1 MKKDKSNNEL
11 TKNVNI
17 EISKKVLDQAIEEKL
32 LVIGKKAKIKG
43 FRPGK
48 IPRSVLKKHY
58 GSEAYQEAISDLL
71 QKGYAEAIKE
81 GDHKPISSPEIDP
94 LEGDDENLKFS
105 ASFEVL
111 PEIKLKNLDKITINK
126 PEINISDNDLDQ
138 MMENLRKQKREWK
151 KVSSKSKKGNQVNI
165 NFIGKLKG
173 ELFEGGEGKD
183 VPVVLGEG
191 QMIPEFEKALF
202 GLKASEKKS
211 IKVKF
216 PKEYHSTDLAN
227 KKVDFDLTV
236 NFVSEEVLPDLDQ
249 EFVKSFGID
258 DGNLKKLKQD
268 VKQNMEREVK
278 QKILQ
283 DIKSQ
288 VMEGLLDK
296 NKIQIPNSMKN
307 NEILNMQKESMRQMG
322 IEDEKDMPPA
332 ENFSDMAEKRV
343 KIGLLVS
350 QFIEDNS
357 IKVDMDKVKDRIK
370 EMCAGYQ
377 EPEAMIE
384 QYMGNQQAMS
394 QIQSIV
400 LEEQAIDLISSKGKE
415 KIKKISFNEYMN
427 G

>member
-1 MKKDKSNNEL
+1 MKNDKSNNDL
-11 TKNVNI
+11 TKNVII
-17 EISKKVLDQAIEEKL
+17 EIPKKTLDETIEKNL
-32 LVIGKKAKIKG
+32 FIIGKKAKVKG
-43 FRPGK
+43 FRSGK
-48 IPRSVLKKHY
+48 IPVSVLKKHY
-58 GSEAYQEAISDLL
+58 GAEAYQDAVSDLL
-71 QKGYAEAIKE
+71 QKGYSEAVNK
-81 GDHKPISSPEIDP
+81 DNYKPISSPDINPID
-94 LEGDDENLKFS
+94 GNDECLKFS

-111 PEIKLKNLDKITINK
+111 PEINLQNLDKIIINK
-126 PEINISDNDLDQ
+126 PEIDITDNDLDR
-138 MMENLRKQKREWK
+138 MMEKLKKQKRKWK
-151 KVSSKSKKGNQVNI
+151 NVTSKSKKGNQVNI
-165 NFIGKLKG
+165 NFIGKLNG
-173 ELFEGGEGKD
+173 ELFEGGEGRD
-183 VPVVLGEG
+183 VAVVLGEG

-202 GLKASEKKS
+202 GLMKDEKKS

-216 PKEYHSTDLAN
+216 PKEYHSKELAN
-227 KKVDFDLTV
+227 KKVNFDLTV
-236 NFVSEEVLPDLDQ
+236 NSVSEEVLPDLDKD
-249 EFVKSFGID
+249 FIKSFGIE
-258 DGNLKKLKQD
+258 DGSLTKLKQD

-278 QKILQ
+278 QKIMQ

-296 NKIQIPNSMKN
+296 NKIQIPNSMKQ

-322 IEDEKDMPPA
+322 IEDETKAPPA

-343 KIGLLVS
+343 KIGLLMS

-357 IKVDMDKVKDRIK
+357 LKVDENKVKERIR
-370 EMCAGYQ
+370 EICAGYQ

-400 LEEQAIDLISSKGKE
+400 LEEQAIDLISAKGKE

>member
-1 MKKDKSNNEL
+1 MKKEKSSNDL
-11 TKNVNI
+11 TRSVDI
-17 EISKKVLDQAIEEKL
+17 EIPKKVLDHAIEEKL

-48 IPRSVLKKHY
+48 IPRSILKKHY
-58 GSEAYQEAISDLL
+58 GSEAYQDAISDLL
-71 QKGYAEAIKE
+71 QKGYSNAINDE
-81 GDHKPISSPEIDP
+81 NFKPISSPDINP

-111 PEIKLKNLDKITINK
+111 PEIHLKNLDKITINK
-126 PEINISDNDLDQ
+126 PEINISNNDLDE
-138 MMENLRKQKREWK
+138 MMEKLRKQKREWK

-165 NFIGKLKG
+165 NFIGKLNG

-183 VPVVLGEG
+183 VPVILGEG

-236 NFVSEEVLPDLDQ
+236 NSVSEEVLPDFDQ
-249 EFVKSFGID
+249 EFVKSFGIE
-258 DGNLKKLKQD
+258 DGDLKKLKQD
-268 VKQNMEREVK
+268 VKQNMEREVN
-278 QKILQ
+278 QKIIQ

-307 NEILNMQKESMRQMG
+307 NEILNMQKESMRQTG

-357 IKVDMDKVKDRIK
+357 IKVDMNKVKDRIK

-377 EPEAMIE
+377 EPDAMIE
-384 QYMGNQQAMS
+384 KYMGNQQAMS

-400 LEEQAIDLISSKGKE
+400 LEEQAIDLISFMGKE

>member
-1 MKKDKSNNEL
+1 MKKDKSNNDL
-11 TKNVNI
+11 TKNINI
-17 EISKKVLDQAIEEKL
+17 EISKKVLDQVIEEKL

-58 GSEAYQEAISDLL
+58 GSEAYQDAISELL
-71 QKGYAEAIKE
+71 QKGYADAIND
-81 GDHKPISSPEIDP
+81 GNYKPISSPDINP
-94 LEGDDENLKFS
+94 LEGDDELLKFS

-111 PEIKLKNLDKITINK
+111 PEINLKNLDKITINK
-126 PEINISDNDLDQ
+126 PEIDISDNDLDQ
-138 MMENLRKQKREWK
+138 MMEKLRKQKREWS

-165 NFIGKLKG
+165 NFIGKLNG

-202 GLKASEKKS
+202 GLKGNEKKS

-216 PKEYHSTDLAN
+216 PKEYHSKELAN

-236 NFVSEEVLPDLDQ
+236 NSVSEEVLPDLDK
-249 EFVKSFGID
+249 EFVKSFGIE

-278 QKILQ
+278 QKITQ

-296 NKIQIPNSMKN
+296 NKIQIPSSMKQ

-322 IEDEKDMPPA
+322 IEDEKKMPPA

-377 EPEAMIE
+377 EPDAMIE

-400 LEEQAIDLISSKGKE
+400 LEEQAIDLISSMGKE
-415 KIKKISFNEYMN
+415 KINKISFNEYMN

>member
-1 MKKDKSNNEL
+1 MKKDKSNSDL
-11 TKNVNI
+11 TKNVTI
-17 EISKKVLDQAIEEKL
+17 EIHKKTLDEAIEKKL
-32 LVIGKKAKIKG
+32 IIIGKNAKIKG

-48 IPRSVLKKHY
+48 IPKSVLRKHY
-58 GSEAYQEAISDLL
+58 GGEAYQDAISDLL
-71 QKGYAEAIKE
+71 QKGYAEAIN
-81 GDHKPISSPEIDP
+81 DDNYKPISSPDINP
-94 LEGDDENLKFS
+94 LEGDDENLKFC

-111 PEIKLKNLDKITINK
+111 PEISLKNLDKIIIKK
-126 PEINISDNDLDQ
+126 PEIDISDNDLDQ
-138 MMENLRKQKREWK
+138 MVEKLRKQKREWN
-151 KVSSKSKKGNQVNI
+151 KVNSKSKKGNQINI
-165 NFIGKLKG
+165 NFIGKLNG

-202 GLKASEKKS
+202 GLKVGENKT

-216 PKEYHSTDLAN
+216 PKEYHSKDLAN
-227 KKVDFDLTV
+227 KNVDFDLNV
-236 NFVSEEVLPDLDQ
+236 NSVSEEVLPDLDK
-249 EFVKSFGID
+249 EFVKSFGIE

-278 QKILQ
+278 QKIMQ

-296 NKIQIPNSMKN
+296 NKIQIPNSMKQ

-322 IEDEKDMPPA
+322 IEDEKEMPPP

-357 IKVDMDKVKDRIK
+357 IKVDMDKVKERIR

-377 EPEAMIE
+377 EPDAMIE

-400 LEEQAIDLISSKGKE
+400 LEEQAIDLISSMGKE
-415 KIKKISFNEYMN
+415 KINKISFNEYMN

>member
-1 MKKDKSNNEL
+1 MAKQSPNNGLEKS
-11 TKNVNI
+11 VII
-17 EISKKVLDQAIEEKL
+17 EISKNNLDHAIEEKL
-32 LVIGKKAKIKG
+32 GKIGKKAKIKG

-48 IPRSVLKKHY
+48 IPKSVLRKHY

-71 QKGYAEAIKE
+71 QKGYADAIDAAKL
-81 GDHKPISSPEIDP
+81 KPVSSPEIKPMESDNE
-94 LEGDDENLKFS
+94 LLKFS

-111 PEIKLKNLDKITINK
+111 PDIKLKNLDKIIINK
-126 PEINISDNDLDQ
+126 PEIDISDSDLDQ
-138 MMENLRKQKREWK
+138 MMEKLRKQKREWR
-151 KVSSKSKKGNQVNI
+151 KVSSKSKKGNQINI
-165 NFIGKLKG
+165 NFIGKHNGK
-173 ELFEGGEGKD
+173 LFEGGEGKD

-191 QMIPEFEKALF
+191 QMIPEFEKSLF
-202 GLKASEKKS
+202 GLKANEKKS

-216 PKEYHSTDLAN
+216 PKEYHSKELAN
-227 KKVDFDLTV
+227 EKVDFDLTV
-236 NFVSEEVLPDLDQ
+236 NSVSEEVLPDLDK
-249 EFVKSFGID
+249 EFVKSFGIE

-278 QKILQ
+278 QKITQ

-296 NKIQIPNSMKN
+296 NNIQIPNSMKQ

-322 IEDEKDMPPA
+322 IEDEKKMPPA

-357 IKVDMDKVKDRIK
+357 IEVDMDKVKDRIK

-377 EPEAMIE
+377 EPDAMIE

-400 LEEQAIDLISSKGKE
+400 LEEQAIDLISSMGKE
-415 KIKKISFNEYMN
+415 KLNKISFNAYMN

>member
-1 MKKDKSNNEL
+1 MKKDNSNNEL
-11 TKNVNI
+11 TKTVKV
-17 EISKKVLDQAIEEKL
+17 EIPKILLDQVIEKRL
-32 LVIGKKAKIKG
+32 IVIGKKAKIKG

-48 IPRSVLKKHY
+48 IPNSVLKKHY
-58 GSEAYQEAISDLL
+58 GSEAYQDAISDLL
-71 QKGYAEAIKE
+71 QKGYSEAINE
-81 GDHKPISSPEIDP
+81 GKFKPISSPDISPID
-94 LEGDDENLKFS
+94 GDDENLKFS

-111 PEIKLKNLDKITINK
+111 PSIKLKNLDKIIINK
-126 PEINISDNDLDQ
+126 PEIVISDDDLDQ
-138 MMENLRKQKREWK
+138 MMEKLRKQKRIWK
-151 KVSSKSKKGNQVNI
+151 KVGLKSKKGDQINI
-165 NFIGKLKG
+165 NFIGKLNG

-202 GLKASEKKS
+202 GLKANEQKS

-216 PKEYHSTDLAN
+216 PKEYHSKDLAN

-236 NFVSEEVLPDLDQ
+236 NSVSEEVLPNLDK
-249 EFVKSFGID
+249 EFVKSFGIE

-278 QKILQ
+278 QKITQ

-296 NKIQIPNSMKN
+296 NNIQIPNSMKQ

-322 IEDEKDMPPA
+322 IEDEKKMPPA

-377 EPEAMIE
+377 EPDAMIE

-400 LEEQAIDLISSKGKE
+400 LEEQAIDLISSMGKE

>member
-1 MKKDKSNNEL
+1 MKKDKSNSDL
-11 TKNVNI
+11 TKTVNI
-17 EISKKVLDQAIEEKL
+17 QILKSELDEAIEKKL
-32 LVIGKKAKIKG
+32 IIFGKKAKIKG

-48 IPRSVLKKHY
+48 IPNSVLKKHY
-58 GSEAYQEAISDLL
+58 GAEAYQDAISDLL
-71 QKGYAEAIKE
+71 QKGYAEVLDE
-81 GDHKPISSPEIDP
+81 GNFKPISSPEINP
-94 LEGDDENLKFS
+94 LDGDNESLKFS

-111 PEIKLKNLDKITINK
+111 PEIKLKNLEKITINK
-126 PEINISDNDLDQ
+126 PEIDISDDDLDQ

-151 KVSSKSKKGNQVNI
+151 KISSKSKKGNQVNI
-165 NFIGKLKG
+165 NFTGKLNG
-173 ELFEGGEGKD
+173 ESFDGGEGKD
-183 VPVVLGEG
+183 VPVVLGDD

-202 GLKASEKKS
+202 GLKTSEKKS

-216 PKEYHSTDLAN
+216 PKEYHSKELAN
-227 KKVDFDLTV
+227 KNVDFDLMV
-236 NFVSEEVLPDLDQ
+236 NSISEEVLPNLD
-249 EFVKSFGID
+249 EDFVKSFGIE
-258 DGNLKKLKQD
+258 DGDLKKLKQD

-278 QKILQ
+278 QKIAQ

-357 IKVDMDKVKDRIK
+357 IKVDMNKVKDRIK

-377 EPEAMIE
+377 EPDAMIE
-384 QYMGNQQAMS
+384 KYMGNQQAMS

-400 LEEQAIDLISSKGKE
+400 LEEQAIDLISFMGKE

>member
-1 MKKDKSNNEL
+1 MKKDESNNEL
-11 TKNVNI
+11 TKNINI
-17 EISKKVLDQAIEEKL
+17 EISKKVLDQVIEEKL
-32 LVIGKKAKIKG
+32 LIIGKKAKIKG

-81 GDHKPISSPEIDP
+81 GDHKPISSPEINP

-165 NFIGKLKG
+165 NFIGKLNG

-202 GLKASEKKS
+202 GVKS
-211 IKVKF
+211 GENKTIKVKF

-236 NFVSEEVLPDLDQ
+236 NSVSEEVLPDLDQ
-249 EFVKSFGID
+249 EFVKSFGIE
-258 DGNLKKLKQD
+258 DGDLKKLKQD
-268 VKQNMEREVK
+268 VKQNMGREVK
-278 QKILQ
+278 QKITQ

-296 NKIQIPNSMKN
+296 NNIQIPNSMKQ

-322 IEDEKDMPPA
+322 IEDEKKMPPA

-357 IKVDMDKVKDRIK
+357 IKVDMDKVKDRIN

-415 KIKKISFNEYMN
+415 KINKISFNEYMN

>member
-1 MKKDKSNNEL
+1 MKKEKSNNEL

-17 EISKKVLDQAIEEKL
+17 EISKKLLDQTIEEKL
-32 LVIGKKAKIKG
+32 SVIGKKAKIKG

-48 IPRSVLKKHY
+48 IPKSVLKKHY
-58 GSEAYQEAISDLL
+58 SSEAYQDAVSDLL
-71 QKGYAEAIKE
+71 QKGYSDAIND
-81 GDHKPISSPEIDP
+81 GNFKPISSPDINP
-94 LEGDDENLKFS
+94 LEGDDEYLKFL

-111 PEIKLKNLDKITINK
+111 PEINLKNLDKITINK
-126 PEINISDNDLDQ
+126 PEIDISDNDLDQ
-138 MMENLRKQKREWK
+138 MMEKLRKQKRKWK
-151 KVSSKSKKGNQVNI
+151 KVNSKSKKGNQINI
-165 NFIGKLKG
+165 NFIGKLDG

-183 VPVVLGEG
+183 ISVVLGEG

-202 GLKASEKKS
+202 GLKASVKKS

-216 PKEYHSTDLAN
+216 PKEYHSKDLAN

-236 NFVSEEVLPDLDQ
+236 NSVSEEILPDLDQ
-249 EFVKSFGID
+249 EFVKSFGIE
-258 DGNLKKLKQD
+258 DGNLKKLKED

-278 QKILQ
+278 QKIMQ
-283 DIKSQ
+283 DIKTQ
-288 VMEGLLDK
+288 VMEGILDK
-296 NKIQIPNSMKN
+296 NKIQIPNSMKQ

-322 IEDEKDMPPA
+322 VEDEKKMPPA
-332 ENFSDMAEKRV
+332 ENFSDIAEKRV

-357 IKVDMDKVKDRIK
+357 IKVDMDKVKDKIK

-400 LEEQAIDLISSKGKE
+400 LEEQAIDLISSMGKE
-415 KIKKISFNEYMN
+415 KTKKLSFNEYMN

>member
-1 MKKDKSNNEL
+1 MKKDKSNNDL

-17 EISKKVLDQAIEEKL
+17 EISKKVLDQVIEDKL

-58 GSEAYQEAISDLL
+58 GSEAYQDAISELL
-71 QKGYAEAIKE
+71 QKGYADAIND
-81 GDHKPISSPEIDP
+81 GNYKPISSPDINP
-94 LEGDDENLKFS
+94 LEGDDEFLKFS

-111 PEIKLKNLDKITINK
+111 PEINLKNLDKIIINK
-126 PEINISDNDLDQ
+126 PEIDISDNDLDQ
-138 MMENLRKQKREWK
+138 MMEKLRKQKREWS

-165 NFIGKLKG
+165 NFIGKLNG

-202 GLKASEKKS
+202 GLKASDKKS

-216 PKEYHSTDLAN
+216 PKEYHSIELAN
-227 KKVDFDLTV
+227 KKVDFDLMI
-236 NFVSEEVLPDLDQ
+236 NSVSEEVLPDLDK
-249 EFVKSFGID
+249 ELVKSFGIE

-278 QKILQ
+278 QKITQ

-296 NKIQIPNSMKN
+296 NKIQIPNSMKQ

-322 IEDEKDMPPA
+322 IEDENETPPA

-357 IKVDMDKVKDRIK
+357 IKVDGDKVKERIRD
-370 EMCAGYQ
+370 MCAGYQ
-377 EPEAMIE
+377 EPDAMIE

-400 LEEQAIDLISSKGKE
+400 LEEQAIDLISSMGKE
-415 KIKKISFNEYMN
+415 KVKKISFNEYMN

>member
-17 EISKKVLDQAIEEKL
+17 EISKKVLDQTIEEKL
-32 LVIGKKAKIKG
+32 LVIGKNAKIKG

-48 IPRSVLKKHY
+48 IPRSILKKHY
-58 GSEAYQEAISDLL
+58 GSEAYQDAISELL
-71 QKGYAEAIKE
+71 QKGYADAIND
-81 GDHKPISSPEIDP
+81 GNYKPISSPDINP
-94 LEGDDENLKFS
+94 IEGDDEHLKFS

-111 PEIKLKNLDKITINK
+111 PEINLKNLDKITINK
-126 PEINISDNDLDQ
+126 PEIDISDNDLDQ
-138 MMENLRKQKREWK
+138 MMEKLRKQKREWK
-151 KVSSKSKKGNQVNI
+151 KVNSISKKGNQVNI
-165 NFIGKLKG
+165 NFIGKLNG

-202 GLKASEKKS
+202 GLKASDKKT

-216 PKEYHSTDLAN
+216 PKEYHSKELAN

-236 NFVSEEVLPDLDQ
+236 NSVSEEVLPNLDKD
-249 EFVKSFGID
+249 FVKSFGID

-268 VKQNMEREVK
+268 VKQNMEREVN
-278 QKILQ
+278 QKIMQ

-296 NKIQIPNSMKN
+296 NNIQIPISMKQ

-322 IEDEKDMPPA
+322 IEDEKKMPPA

-357 IKVDMDKVKDRIK
+357 IKLDEGKVKERIR
-370 EMCAGYQ
+370 EMCSGYQ
-377 EPEAMIE
+377 EPDLMIE
-384 QYMGNQQAMS
+384 QYMSNQQAMS

-400 LEEQAIDLISSKGKE
+400 LEEQAIDLISSIGRE

>member
-1 MKKDKSNNEL
+1 MKKDKSSNDL
-11 TKNVNI
+11 IRSVNI
-17 EISKKVLDQAIEEKL
+17 EIPKKALDQAINEKL
-32 LVIGKKAKIKG
+32 ISIGKKAKIKG

-48 IPRSVLKKHY
+48 IPNSVLKKHY
-58 GSEAYQEAISDLL
+58 GAEAYQDAISDLL
-71 QKGYAEAIKE
+71 QKGYAEAIND
-81 GDHKPISSPEIDP
+81 GGHKPVSSPDIKP
-94 LEGDDENLKFS
+94 LKGDDENLKFS
-105 ASFEVL
+105 ASFEIL
-111 PEIKLKNLDKITINK
+111 PEIKLKNLDKIKINK
-126 PEINISDNDLDQ
+126 PEIDISDNDLDQ
-138 MMENLRKQKREWK
+138 MMEKLRKQKRKWK
-151 KVSSKSKKGNQVNI
+151 KISSKSKKGDQINI
-165 NFIGKLKG
+165 NFTGKLNG

-202 GLKASEKKS
+202 DLKSGENKT

-236 NFVSEEVLPDLDQ
+236 NSVSEEVLPELDK
-249 EFVKSFGID
+249 EFVKGFGIE

-268 VKQNMEREVK
+268 IKQNMEREVK
-278 QKILQ
+278 HKITQ

-296 NKIQIPNSMKN
+296 NKIQIPNSMKK

-322 IEDEKDMPPA
+322 IEEEKEMPPA
-332 ENFSDMAEKRV
+332 ENFSEMAEKRV

-357 IKVDMDKVKDRIK
+357 IKVDMNKVKDRIK

-377 EPEAMIE
+377 EPDAMIE

-400 LEEQAIDLISSKGKE
+400 LEEQAIDLISSMGKE

>member
-1 MKKDKSNNEL
+1 MKKDESNNEL
-11 TKNVNI
+11 TKNINI
-17 EISKKVLDQAIEEKL
+17 EISKKVLDQVIEEKL
-32 LVIGKKAKIKG
+32 LIIGKKAKIKG

-81 GDHKPISSPEIDP
+81 GDHKPISSPEINP

-111 PEIKLKNLDKITINK
+111 PKIKLKNLDKITINK

-165 NFIGKLKG
+165 NFIGKLNG

-202 GLKASEKKS
+202 GLKSGENKT

-236 NFVSEEVLPDLDQ
+236 NSVSEEVLPQLDK

-268 VKQNMEREVK
+268 VKQNMERELK
-278 QKILQ
+278 QKIIQ

-296 NKIQIPNSMKN
+296 NKIQIPNSMKS

-322 IEDEKDMPPA
+322 IEDETKMPPA

-377 EPEAMIE
+377 EPDAMIE

>member
-1 MKKDKSNNEL
+1 MKKEKSSNDL
-11 TKNVNI
+11 TRSVDI
-17 EISKKVLDQAIEEKL
+17 EIPKKVLDHAIEEKL

-48 IPRSVLKKHY
+48 IPRSILKKHY
-58 GSEAYQEAISDLL
+58 GSEAYQDAISDLL
-71 QKGYAEAIKE
+71 QKGYANAIND
-81 GDHKPISSPEIDP
+81 GNFKPISSPDINP

-111 PEIKLKNLDKITINK
+111 PEINLKNLDKITINK
-126 PEINISDNDLDQ
+126 PEINISNNDLDE
-138 MMENLRKQKREWK
+138 MMEKLRKQKREWK

-165 NFIGKLKG
+165 NFIGKLDG

-236 NFVSEEVLPDLDQ
+236 NSVSEEVLPDLDQ
-249 EFVKSFGID
+249 EFVKSFGIE
-258 DGNLKKLKQD
+258 DGDLKKLKQD
-268 VKQNMEREVK
+268 VKQNMEREVN
-278 QKILQ
+278 QKIIQ

-288 VMEGLLDK
+288 VMEGLLDE

>member
-1 MKKDKSNNEL
+1 MKKDKSNNDL

-17 EISKKVLDQAIEEKL
+17 EISKKVLDQVIEDKL

-58 GSEAYQEAISDLL
+58 GSEAYQDAISELL
-71 QKGYAEAIKE
+71 QKGYADAIND
-81 GDHKPISSPEIDP
+81 GNYKPISSPDINP
-94 LEGDDENLKFS
+94 LEGDDGLLKFS

-111 PEIKLKNLDKITINK
+111 PEINLKNLDKIIINK
-126 PEINISDNDLDQ
+126 PEIDISDNDLDQ
-138 MMENLRKQKREWK
+138 MMEKLRKQKREWS

-165 NFIGKLKG
+165 NFIGKLNG

-202 GLKASEKKS
+202 GLKASDKKS

-216 PKEYHSTDLAN
+216 PKEYHSIELAN
-227 KKVDFDLTV
+227 KKVDFDLMI
-236 NFVSEEVLPDLDQ
+236 NSVSEEVLPDLDK
-249 EFVKSFGID
+249 EFVKSFGIE

-278 QKILQ
+278 QKITQ

-296 NKIQIPNSMKN
+296 NKIQIPNSMKQ

-322 IEDEKDMPPA
+322 IEDENKTPPA

-357 IKVDMDKVKDRIK
+357 IKVDGDKVKERIRD
-370 EMCAGYQ
+370 MCAGYQ
-377 EPEAMIE
+377 EPDAMIE

-400 LEEQAIDLISSKGKE
+400 LEEQAIDLISSMGKE

>member
-17 EISKKVLDQAIEEKL
+17 EISKKVLDQTIEEKL
-32 LVIGKKAKIKG
+32 LVIGKNAKIKG

-48 IPRSVLKKHY
+48 IPRSILKKHY
-58 GSEAYQEAISDLL
+58 GSEAYQDAISELL
-71 QKGYAEAIKE
+71 QKGYADAIND
-81 GDHKPISSPEIDP
+81 GNYKPRSSPDINP
-94 LEGDDENLKFS
+94 IEGDDEHLKFS

-111 PEIKLKNLDKITINK
+111 PEINLKNLDKITINK
-126 PEINISDNDLDQ
+126 PEIDISDNDLDQ
-138 MMENLRKQKREWK
+138 MMEKLRKQKREWK
-151 KVSSKSKKGNQVNI
+151 KVNSISKKGNQVNI
-165 NFIGKLKG
+165 NFIGKLNG

-202 GLKASEKKS
+202 GLKASDKKT

-216 PKEYHSTDLAN
+216 PKEYHSKELAN

-236 NFVSEEVLPDLDQ
+236 NSVSEEVLPNLDKD
-249 EFVKSFGID
+249 FVKSFGID

-268 VKQNMEREVK
+268 VKQNMEREVN
-278 QKILQ
+278 QKIMQ

-296 NKIQIPNSMKN
+296 NKIQIPNSMKS

-322 IEDEKDMPPA
+322 IEDEKKMPPA

-357 IKVDMDKVKDRIK
+357 IKLDEGKVKERIR
-370 EMCAGYQ
+370 EMCSGYQ
-377 EPEAMIE
+377 EPDLMIE
-384 QYMGNQQAMS
+384 QYMSNQQAMS

-400 LEEQAIDLISSKGKE
+400 LEEQAIDLISSIGRE

>member
-1 MKKDKSNNEL
+1 MKKEKSSNDL
-11 TKNVNI
+11 TRSVDI
-17 EISKKVLDQAIEEKL
+17 EIPKKVLDHAIEEKL

-48 IPRSVLKKHY
+48 IPRSILKKHY
-58 GSEAYQEAISDLL
+58 GSEAYQDAISDLL
-71 QKGYAEAIKE
+71 QKGYSNAINDE
-81 GDHKPISSPEIDP
+81 NFKPISSPDINP

-111 PEIKLKNLDKITINK
+111 PEIHLKNLDKITINK
-126 PEINISDNDLDQ
+126 PEINISNNDLDE
-138 MMENLRKQKREWK
+138 MMEKLRKQKREWK

-165 NFIGKLKG
+165 NFIGKLNG

-183 VPVVLGEG
+183 VPVILGEG

-236 NFVSEEVLPDLDQ
+236 NSVSEEVLPDFDQ
-249 EFVKSFGID
+249 EFVKSFGIE
-258 DGNLKKLKQD
+258 DGDLKKLKQD
-268 VKQNMEREVK
+268 VKQNMEREVN
-278 QKILQ
+278 QKIIQ

-307 NEILNMQKESMRQMG
+307 NEILNMQKESMRQTG

-350 QFIEDNS
+350 QFIKDNS

-427 G
+427 S

>member
-1 MKKDKSNNEL
+1 MKKDKSSNDL
-11 TKNVNI
+11 IRSVDI
-17 EISKKVLDQAIEEKL
+17 EIPKKVLDQTINKKL
-32 LVIGKKAKIKG
+32 IIIGKKAKIRG

-48 IPRSVLKKHY
+48 IPNSVLKKHY
-58 GSEAYQEAISDLL
+58 GAEAYQDAISDLL
-71 QKGYAEAIKE
+71 QKGYAEAINN
-81 GDHKPISSPEIDP
+81 GNHKPISSPDINP
-94 LEGDDENLKFS
+94 LEGDNENLMFS

-126 PEINISDNDLDQ
+126 PEIDISDTDLDQ
-138 MMENLRKQKREWK
+138 MMEKLRKQKREWK
-151 KVSSKSKKGNQVNI
+151 KVNSKSKKGNQINI
-165 NFIGKLKG
+165 NFTGKLNG

-202 GLKASEKKS
+202 GLKLGENKT

-236 NFVSEEVLPDLDQ
+236 NSVSEEVLPQLDK

-268 VKQNMEREVK
+268 VKQNMERELK
-278 QKILQ
+278 QKIIQ

-296 NKIQIPNSMKN
+296 NKIQIPNSMKS

-322 IEDEKDMPPA
+322 IEDEKELPPA

-357 IKVDMDKVKDRIK
+357 IKVDMDKVKDRIR

-400 LEEQAIDLISSKGKE
+400 LEEQAIDLISSMGKE
-415 KIKKISFNEYMN
+415 RVKKISFNEYMN

>member
-1 MKKDKSNNEL
+1 MKKEKSNNEL
-11 TKNVNI
+11 TKEINI
-17 EISKKVLDQAIEEKL
+17 NIPKKKLDQVIEGKL
-32 LVIGKKAKIKG
+32 NVIGKKAKIKG

-48 IPRSVLKKHY
+48 IPKSILKKHY
-58 GSEAYQEAISDLL
+58 GSEAYQDAISDLL
-71 QKGYAEAIKE
+71 QKGYAETINEKN
-81 GDHKPISSPEIDP
+81 HKPISSPEINP

-138 MMENLRKQKREWK
+138 MMGNLRKQKREWK

-165 NFIGKLKG
+165 NFIGKLNG

-202 GLKASEKKS
+202 GLKVSEKKS

-236 NFVSEEVLPDLDQ
+236 NTVSEEVLPDLDQ
-249 EFVKSFGID
+249 EFVKSFGIE
-258 DGNLKKLKQD
+258 DGDLKKLKQD
-268 VKQNMEREVK
+268 VKQNMEREVN
-278 QKILQ
+278 QKIIQ

-288 VMEGLLDK
+288 VMEGLLDE

>member
-17 EISKKVLDQAIEEKL
+17 GISKNALDQAINEKL
-32 LVIGKKAKIKG
+32 ITIGKKAKIKG

-48 IPRSVLKKHY
+48 IPNSVLKKHY

-71 QKGYAEAIKE
+71 QKGYAEALNKE
-81 GDHKPISSPEIDP
+81 NYKPVSSPDINP
-94 LEGDDENLKFS
+94 LEGDDELLKFS

-126 PEINISDNDLDQ
+126 PEIDISDSDLDQ
-138 MMENLRKQKREWK
+138 MMEKLRKQKREWK
-151 KVSSKSKKGNQVNI
+151 KVSSKSIKGNQVNI
-165 NFIGKLKG
+165 NFIGRLKG
-173 ELFEGGEGKD
+173 ELFEGGDGKD

-191 QMIPEFEKALF
+191 QMIPEFERALF

-236 NFVSEEVLPDLDQ
+236 NSVSEEVLPDLDQ
-249 EFVKSFGID
+249 EFVKSFGIE
-258 DGNLKKLKQD
+258 DGDLKKLKQD
-268 VKQNMEREVK
+268 VKQNMEREVN
-278 QKILQ
+278 QKIIQ

-296 NKIQIPNSMKN
+296 NKIQIPNSMKS

>member
-1 MKKDKSNNEL
+1 MKKDNSNNEL
-11 TKNVNI
+11 TKTVMI
-17 EISKKVLDQAIEEKL
+17 EVPKNLLDQVIGERL
-32 LVIGKKAKIKG
+32 IVIGKKAKIKG

-48 IPRSVLKKHY
+48 IPNSVLKKHY
-58 GSEAYQEAISDLL
+58 GSEAYQDAISDLL
-71 QKGYAEAIKE
+71 QKGYSEAVNE
-81 GDHKPISSPEIDP
+81 GKFKPVSSPNIIP
-94 LEGDDENLKFS
+94 LDGDDEHLKFS

-126 PEINISDNDLDQ
+126 PEIDISDDDLNQ
-138 MMENLRKQKREWK
+138 MMEKLRKQKREWS

-165 NFIGKLKG
+165 DFIGKLNG
-173 ELFEGGEGKD
+173 EIFEGGEGKE

-202 GLKASEKKS
+202 GLKASDKKS

-216 PKEYHSTDLAN
+216 PKEYHSIELAN
-227 KKVDFDLTV
+227 KKVDFDLMV
-236 NFVSEEVLPDLDQ
+236 NSVSEEVLPDLDK
-249 EFVKSFGID
+249 EFVKSFGIE

-278 QKILQ
+278 QKITQ

-296 NKIQIPNSMKN
+296 NKIQIPNSMRQ

-322 IEDEKDMPPA
+322 IEDENEMPPA

-357 IKVDMDKVKDRIK
+357 IKFDMDKVKDRIK
-370 EMCAGYQ
+370 EICAGYQ
-377 EPEAMIE
+377 EPDAMIE

-400 LEEQAIDLISSKGKE
+400 LEEQAIDLISSMGKE
-415 KIKKISFNEYMN
+415 QVKKISFNEYMN
-427 G
+427 D

>member
-1 MKKDKSNNEL
+1 MKKEKSNNEL
-11 TKNVNI
+11 TKEINI
-17 EISKKVLDQAIEEKL
+17 NIPKKKLDQVIEGKL
-32 LVIGKKAKIKG
+32 NVIGKKAKIKG

-48 IPRSVLKKHY
+48 IPKSILKKHY
-58 GSEAYQEAISDLL
+58 GSEAYQDAISDLL
-71 QKGYAEAIKE
+71 QKGYAETINEKN
-81 GDHKPISSPEIDP
+81 HKPISSPEINP

-165 NFIGKLKG
+165 NFIGKHNG
-173 ELFEGGEGKD
+173 ELFEGGEGKE

-191 QMIPEFEKALF
+191 QMIPEFEKSLF
-202 GLKASEKKS
+202 GLKANEKKS

-216 PKEYHSTDLAN
+216 PKEYHSKELAN

-236 NFVSEEVLPDLDQ
+236 NSVSEEVLPNLDK
-249 EFVKSFGID
+249 EFVKSFGIE

-278 QKILQ
+278 QKITQ

-288 VMEGLLDK
+288 VMEGLLDE

-384 QYMGNQQAMS
+384 QYTGNQQAMS

>member
-1 MKKDKSNNEL
+1 MKKEKSSNDL
-11 TKNVNI
+11 TRSVDI
-17 EISKKVLDQAIEEKL
+17 EIPKKVLDHAIEEKL

-48 IPRSVLKKHY
+48 IPRSILKKHY
-58 GSEAYQEAISDLL
+58 GSEAYQDAISDLL
-71 QKGYAEAIKE
+71 QKGYSNAIND
-81 GDHKPISSPEIDP
+81 GNFKPISSPDINP

-111 PEIKLKNLDKITINK
+111 PEIHLKNLDKITINK
-126 PEINISDNDLDQ
+126 PEINISNNDLDE
-138 MMENLRKQKREWK
+138 MMEKLRKQKREWK

-165 NFIGKLKG
+165 NFIGKLNG

-183 VPVVLGEG
+183 VPVILGEG

-236 NFVSEEVLPDLDQ
+236 NSVSEEVLPDFDQ
-249 EFVKSFGID
+249 EFVKSFGIE
-258 DGNLKKLKQD
+258 DGDLKKLKQD
-268 VKQNMEREVK
+268 VKQNMEREVN
-278 QKILQ
+278 QKIIQ

-307 NEILNMQKESMRQMG
+307 NEILNMQKESMRQTG

-350 QFIEDNS
+350 QFIKDNS

-400 LEEQAIDLISSKGKE
+400 LEEQAIDLISFMGKE

>member
-1 MKKDKSNNEL
+1 MKKDKSNNDL

-17 EISKKVLDQAIEEKL
+17 EISKKVLDQVIEDKL

-58 GSEAYQEAISDLL
+58 GSEAYQDAISELL
-71 QKGYAEAIKE
+71 QKGYADAIND
-81 GDHKPISSPEIDP
+81 GNYKPISSPDINP
-94 LEGDDENLKFS
+94 LEGDDGLLKFS

-111 PEIKLKNLDKITINK
+111 PEINLKNLDKIIINK
-126 PEINISDNDLDQ
+126 PEIDISDNDLDQ
-138 MMENLRKQKREWK
+138 MMEKLRKQKREWS

-165 NFIGKLKG
+165 NFIGKLNG

-202 GLKASEKKS
+202 GLKASDKKS

-216 PKEYHSTDLAN
+216 PKEYHSIELAN
-227 KKVDFDLTV
+227 KKVDFDLMI
-236 NFVSEEVLPDLDQ
+236 NSVSEEVLPDLDK
-249 EFVKSFGID
+249 EFVKSFGIE

-278 QKILQ
+278 QKITQ

-296 NKIQIPNSMKN
+296 NKIQIPNSMKQ

-322 IEDEKDMPPA
+322 IEDENKTPPA

-357 IKVDMDKVKDRIK
+357 IKVDGDKVKERIRD
-370 EMCAGYQ
+370 MCAGYQ
-377 EPEAMIE
+377 EPDAMIE

-400 LEEQAIDLISSKGKE
+400 LEEQAIDLISSMGKE
-415 KIKKISFNEYMN
+415 KVKKISFNEYMN

>member
-1 MKKDKSNNEL
+1 MKNDKSNNDL
-11 TKNVNI
+11 TKNVTI
-17 EISKKVLDQAIEEKL
+17 EIPKKTLDETIEKNL
-32 LVIGKKAKIKG
+32 FIIGKKAKVKG

-48 IPRSVLKKHY
+48 IPVSVLKKHY
-58 GSEAYQEAISDLL
+58 GAEAYQDTISDLL
-71 QKGYAEAIKE
+71 QKGYSEAVNK
-81 GDHKPISSPEIDP
+81 GNYKPISPPDINPID
-94 LEGDDENLKFS
+94 GDDEYLKFS
-105 ASFEVL
+105 ASFEIL
-111 PEIKLKNLDKITINK
+111 PQINLKNIDKITINK
-126 PEINISDNDLDQ
+126 PEIDISDSDLDQ
-138 MMENLRKQKREWK
+138 MMEKLRKQKREWR
-151 KVSSKSKKGNQVNI
+151 KVSSKSKKGNQINI
-165 NFIGKLKG
+165 NFIGKHNGK
-173 ELFEGGEGKD
+173 LFEGGEGKD

-191 QMIPEFEKALF
+191 QMIPEFEKSLF
-202 GLKASEKKS
+202 GLKANEKKS

-216 PKEYHSTDLAN
+216 PKEYHSKELAN
-227 KKVDFDLTV
+227 EKVDFDLTV
-236 NFVSEEVLPDLDQ
+236 NSVSEEVLPDLDK
-249 EFVKSFGID
+249 EFVKSFGIE

-278 QKILQ
+278 QKITQ

-296 NKIQIPNSMKN
+296 NNIQIPNSMKQ
-307 NEILNMQKESMRQMG
+307 NEIHNMQKESMRQMG
-322 IEDEKDMPPA
+322 IEDEKKMPPA

-357 IKVDMDKVKDRIK
+357 IEVDMDKVKDRIK

-377 EPEAMIE
+377 EPDAMIE

-400 LEEQAIDLISSKGKE
+400 LEEQAIDLISSMGKE
-415 KIKKISFNEYMN
+415 KLNKISFNAYMN

>member
-17 EISKKVLDQAIEEKL
+17 EISKKILDQAIEEKL
-32 LVIGKKAKIKG
+32 LIIGKKAKIKG

-48 IPRSVLKKHY
+48 IPNSVLKKHY
-58 GSEAYQEAISDLL
+58 GSEAYQDAISDLL
-71 QKGYAEAIKE
+71 QKGYSEAVNE
-81 GDHKPISSPEIDP
+81 GKFKPVSSPDITP
-94 LEGDDENLKFS
+94 LDGDDEHLKFS

-111 PEIKLKNLDKITINK
+111 PVIKLKNLDKITINK
-126 PEINISDNDLDQ
+126 PEIEISDNDLDQ
-138 MMENLRKQKREWK
+138 MMEKLRKQKREWK
-151 KVSSKSKKGNQVNI
+151 KVSSKSKKGDQVNI
-165 NFIGKLKG
+165 NFIGKLNS

-202 GLKASEKKS
+202 GLKASDKKS

-216 PKEYHSTDLAN
+216 PKEYHSKDLAN

-236 NFVSEEVLPDLDQ
+236 NSVSEEILPDLDK
-249 EFVKSFGID
+249 EFVKSLGIE
-258 DGNLKKLKQD
+258 DGILNKLKLD

-278 QKILQ
+278 QKITQ

-296 NKIQIPNSMKN
+296 NKIQIPNSMKH

-322 IEDEKDMPPA
+322 IEDEKKMPPA

-350 QFIEDNS
+350 QFIDDNS
-357 IKVDMDKVKDRIK
+357 IKVDDDKVKERIR

-377 EPEAMIE
+377 EPDAMIE

-400 LEEQAIDLISSKGKE
+400 LEEQAINLISSMGNE
-415 KIKKISFNEYMN
+415 KVKKISFNEYMN

>member
-1 MKKDKSNNEL
+1 MKKDKSSNDL
-11 TKNVNI
+11 IRSVNI
-17 EISKKVLDQAIEEKL
+17 EIPKKALDQAINEKL
-32 LVIGKKAKIKG
+32 ISIGKKAKIKG

-48 IPRSVLKKHY
+48 IPNSVLKKHY
-58 GSEAYQEAISDLL
+58 GAEAYQDAISDLL
-71 QKGYAEAIKE
+71 QKGYAEAIND
-81 GDHKPISSPEIDP
+81 GGHKPVSSPDIKP
-94 LEGDDENLKFS
+94 LKGDDENLKFS
-105 ASFEVL
+105 ASFEIL
-111 PEIKLKNLDKITINK
+111 PEIKLKNLDKIKINK
-126 PEINISDNDLDQ
+126 PEIDISDNDLDQ
-138 MMENLRKQKREWK
+138 MMEKLRKQKRKWK
-151 KVSSKSKKGNQVNI
+151 KISSKSKKGDQINI
-165 NFIGKLKG
+165 NFTGKLNG

-202 GLKASEKKS
+202 DLKSGENKT

-236 NFVSEEVLPDLDQ
+236 NSVSEEVLPDLDQ
-249 EFVKSFGID
+249 EFVKSFGIE
-258 DGNLKKLKQD
+258 DGDLKRLKQD

-278 QKILQ
+278 QKITQ

-296 NKIQIPNSMKN
+296 NKIQIPNSMKK

-322 IEDEKDMPPA
+322 IEEEKEMPPA
-332 ENFSDMAEKRV
+332 ENFSEMAEKRV

-357 IKVDMDKVKDRIK
+357 IKVDMNKVKDRIK

-377 EPEAMIE
+377 EPDAMIE

-400 LEEQAIDLISSKGKE
+400 LEEQAIDLISSMGKE

>member
-17 EISKKVLDQAIEEKL
+17 EISKKILDQATEEKL

-58 GSEAYQEAISDLL
+58 GAEAYQDAISDLL
-71 QKGYAEAIKE
+71 QKGYVDSIND
-81 GDHKPISSPEIDP
+81 GNYKPISSPDINP
-94 LEGDDENLKFS
+94 LDGDDDYLRFS

-111 PEIKLKNLDKITINK
+111 PEINLKNLDKITINK
-126 PEINISDNDLDQ
+126 PEIDISDNDLDQ
-138 MMENLRKQKREWK
+138 MMEKLRKQKREWK

-165 NFIGKLKG
+165 NFIGKLNG

-236 NFVSEEVLPDLDQ
+236 NSVSEEVLPDLDQ
-249 EFVKSFGID
+249 EFVKSFGIE
-258 DGNLKKLKQD
+258 DGDLKKLKQD
-268 VKQNMEREVK
+268 VKQNMEREVN
-278 QKILQ
+278 QKIIQ

-296 NKIQIPNSMKN
+296 NKIQIPNSMKQ

>member
-1 MKKDKSNNEL
+1 MKKDKSNNDL

-17 EISKKVLDQAIEEKL
+17 EISKKVLDQVTEDKL

-58 GSEAYQEAISDLL
+58 GSEAYQDAISELL
-71 QKGYAEAIKE
+71 QKGYADAIND
-81 GDHKPISSPEIDP
+81 GNYKPISSPDINP
-94 LEGDDENLKFS
+94 LEGDDGLLKFS

-111 PEIKLKNLDKITINK
+111 PEINLKNLDKIIINK
-126 PEINISDNDLDQ
+126 PEIDISDNDLDQ
-138 MMENLRKQKREWK
+138 MMEKLRKQKREWS

-165 NFIGKLKG
+165 NFIGKLNG

-202 GLKASEKKS
+202 GLKASDKKS

-216 PKEYHSTDLAN
+216 PKEYHSIELAN
-227 KKVDFDLTV
+227 KKVDFDLMI
-236 NFVSEEVLPDLDQ
+236 NSVSEEVLPDLDK
-249 EFVKSFGID
+249 EFVKSFGIE

-278 QKILQ
+278 QKITQ

-296 NKIQIPNSMKN
+296 NKIQIPNSMKQ

-322 IEDEKDMPPA
+322 IEDENKTPPA

-357 IKVDMDKVKDRIK
+357 IKVDGDKVKERIRD
-370 EMCAGYQ
+370 MCAGYQ
-377 EPEAMIE
+377 EPDAMIE

-400 LEEQAIDLISSKGKE
+400 LEEQAIDLISSMGKE

>member
-11 TKNVNI
+11 TKKVNI
-17 EISKKVLDQAIEEKL
+17 NILKKKLEQTIEEKL
-32 LVIGKKAKIKG
+32 INIGKKAKIKG

-48 IPRSVLKKHY
+48 IPKSVLKKHF
-58 GSEAYQEAISDLL
+58 GSEAYQDAISELL
-71 QKGYAEAIKE
+71 QKGYADTINE
-81 GDHKPISSPEIDP
+81 GNHKPINSPDISS
-94 LEGDDENLKFS
+94 LEGDDEHLKFS

-111 PEIKLKNLDKITINK
+111 PQINLKNLDKITINK

-138 MMENLRKQKREWK
+138 MMEKLRKQKREWK
-151 KVSSKSKKGNQVNI
+151 KVSSKSKKGNQVDI
-165 NFIGKLKG
+165 NFIGKLNG

-202 GLKASEKKS
+202 GLKASQKKS

-236 NFVSEEVLPDLDQ
+236 NSVSEEVLPDLDQ
-249 EFVKSFGID
+249 EFVKSFGIE
-258 DGNLKKLKQD
+258 DGDLKKLKQD

-278 QKILQ
+278 QKIIQ

-296 NKIQIPNSMKN
+296 NKIQIPNSMKQ

-377 EPEAMIE
+377 EPDAMIE

-400 LEEQAIDLISSKGKE
+400 LEEQAIDLISSMGKE